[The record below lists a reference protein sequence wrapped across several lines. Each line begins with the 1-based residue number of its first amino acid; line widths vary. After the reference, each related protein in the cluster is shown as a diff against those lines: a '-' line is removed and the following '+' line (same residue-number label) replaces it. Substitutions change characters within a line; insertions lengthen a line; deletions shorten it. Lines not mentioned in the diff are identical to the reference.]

1 MKYALIIID
10 GAADEP
16 LAELGGKTPLEAA
29 DLPAMDRL
37 AREGILGTARTCPS
51 GLPCG
56 SDVAIMS
63 VMGYDPSVYYT
74 GRAPLEAA
82 ARAVPL
88 EDTDW
93 VFRANTVTLADGIMK
108 DNTADNIA
116 QADAEKIMALLNE
129 ELCGPEIEFH
139 AGVGYRNLLVVHK
152 PMKIS
157 TTPPHDILDQ
167 PVAGY
172 MPQGASAPFL
182 IDLYERCRA
191 LLARAPVAP
200 AANAVWF
207 WGEGRKPR
215 LESFRDRYGLSAAA
229 ITAVDLVRGL
239 ARLSGWDV
247 VEVPGATAYFD
258 TNYRGKGE
266 RAAAALADHD
276 LVCVHV
282 EAPDEAGHKGA
293 PREKIRALENID
305 RHIVGPLLETLER
318 SAAGWRVLL
327 LPDHPTPCAIRTH
340 THDPVPFALAGS
352 DISGGSGR
360 TFTENEARLTGV
372 FVEGGHTL
380 MRRFVEADRK
390 RSMNS

>member
-1 MKYALIIID
+1 MKHALIIID

-37 AREGILGTARTCPS
+37 AREGILGTARTCPP

-63 VMGYDPSVYYT
+63 VIGYDPAVYYT

-88 EDTDW
+88 SDTDW
-93 VFRANTVTLADGIMK
+93 VFRANTVTIADGLMK
-108 DNTADNIA
+108 DNTAANID
-116 QADAEKIMALLNE
+116 QADAEKIMALLNR
-129 ELCGPEIEFH
+129 ELGGPEIEFH
-139 AGVGYRNLLVVHK
+139 AGVGYRNLLVVRK
-152 PMKIS
+152 PMDIS
-157 TTPPHDILDQ
+157 TTPPHDILDR
-167 PVAGY
+167 PVAGFL
-172 MPQGASAPFL
+172 PRGASAPLL
-182 IDLYERCRA
+182 IDMYERSRA
-191 LLARAPVAP
+191 LLSRTPVGP

-239 ARLSGWDV
+239 ARLAGWDV

-258 TNYRGKGE
+258 TNYGGKGE
-266 RAAAALADHD
+266 HAVAALADHD

-282 EAPDEAGHKGA
+282 EAPDEAGHKGD

-305 RHIVGPLLETLER
+305 RRIVGPLLEALGR
-318 SAAGWRVLL
+318 SASGWRLLL

-340 THDPVPFALAGS
+340 THDPVPFAVAGS
-352 DISGGSGR
+352 DLKRGAGR
-360 TFTENEARLTGV
+360 AFTEDEARRTGV
-372 FVEGGHTL
+372 FVEEGHTL
-380 MRRFVEADRK
+380 MRRFVKADW
-390 RSMNS
+390 